1 MRARL
6 ADDNFEE
13 AAGRRR
19 KIRSRSFYAVR
30 RVAAPLRTVNL
41 LAVSAVPPPPPPPRS
56 LRGSLR
62 SAGLISAITP
72 IRPGR
77 FNGERFR
84 PVISPVEI
92 DDESPREE
100 RRPTEKTIRD
110 AMRRGR
116 AFAIESAPPNG
127 ARVQ

>member
-41 LAVSAVPPPPPPPRS
+41 LAVSASPPLSPRS

-116 AFAIESAPPNG
+116 ALAIESAPPNG